1 MPEAMPRI
9 EAIAEAAHALAV
21 DAFLEGYH
29 AACGDSPVWI
39 ADGAV
44 RGSMLR
50 LFLLTKALYEI
61 AYEANNRPDWI
72 DTPIA
77 GVLSLMETEPA

>member
-21 DAFLEGYH
+21 QAFLDGY
-29 AACGDSPVWI
+29 AIACGDSPVWI